1 MVIIVRKEIRN
12 IVRADKSAFFIKRYG
27 QRAVTCSNLQNR
39 IFICIFTCKEVNQ
52 CFPISHSMIF
62 RINRNILDFKYSVTF
77 IGDNTF
83 SFYIIIFKYIHSTF
97 FKITVNHILLFIS

>member
-1 MVIIVRKEIRN
+1 MRS
-12 IVRADKSAFFIKRYG
+12 DKSAFFIKRYG

-52 CFPISHSMIF
+52 CFPISLSLIF
-62 RINRNILDFKYSVTF
+62 WIDCNILDFKYFVTF

-83 SFYIIIFKYIHSTF
+83 SFYITIFKHIHSTF
-97 FKITVNHILLFIS
+97 FKIAINQIFLLIS

>member
-1 MVIIVRKEIRN
+1 
-12 IVRADKSAFFIKRYG
+12 
-27 QRAVTCSNLQNR
+27 
-39 IFICIFTCKEVNQ
+39 
-52 CFPISHSMIF
+52 MIF

-97 FKITVNHILLFIS
+97 FKITVNYILLFIS